1 MKIHDAPLR
10 SEDVRQKNEK
20 IILHAIQKSK
30 GLSQSEVVSFTG
42 LKAPTVLRI
51 FTYLEERGL
60 IQVTDNVERNTPEK
74 KGRKPVF
81 YKVNPVTHYTIGI
94 EFWLRQISIIMTD
107 FQKNLVYSRTVTDAE
122 IGKAEDLIET
132 LAQLIQQALS
142 ESGVPIEKILG
153 IGVGA
158 PGRIDTDQ
166 GKAIYYGRIRD
177 MLNLPIREHLEK
189 LFSIPVFISNNAGV
203 VAMNAYRRGSAKN
216 ANALITVLIRS
227 GVGGAFING
236 GELMLVQGKTAME
249 IGHAAIDLNGPECF
263 CGARGCLEAYIAES
277 VVLLEAQRRFPVR
290 DLEELDEMAG
300 DGHEGAVALLE
311 ENGAL
316 LGVEARNLFRLFS
329 PDSFLIMTRF
339 PNTSRIYA
347 EKVNETLKGDFF
359 CQESTTINVYHD
371 VYDSVEA
378 GRGAADLV
386 FEDYFGMN

>member
-20 IILHAIQKSK
+20 LILQAIQKSR
-30 GLSQSEVVSFTG
+30 GLSQSEIVSLTG

-60 IQVTDNVERNTPEK
+60 IRITETVDRQLPER

-81 YKVNPVTHYTIGI
+81 YQVNPTAHYIIGV
-94 EFWLRQISIIMTD
+94 EFWLCQISIIMTD
-107 FQKNLVYSRTVTDAE
+107 FQKNLIYRKTIADAE
-122 IGKAEDLIET
+122 IGKADELVKT
-132 LAQLIQQALS
+132 LDDLIQQALS

-158 PGRIDTDQ
+158 PGRIDTEQ
-166 GKAIYYGRIRD
+166 GKAIYYGRIRN
-177 MLNLPIREHLEK
+177 MFNLPLREHLEK
-189 LFSIPVFISNNAGV
+189 LFSIPVFINNNAGV

-216 ANALITVLIRS
+216 AHALITVLIRS
-227 GVGGAFING
+227 GVGGAFIND

-263 CGARGCLEAYIAES
+263 CGAKGCLEAYIAES
-277 VVLLEAQRRFPVR
+277 VVLQDAQQRFPVK
-290 DLEELDEMAG
+290 DLEELDALAG
-300 DGHEGAVALLE
+300 EGHQGAVALLE
-311 ENGAL
+311 EKGTL
-316 LGVEARNLFRLFS
+316 LGVETRNLFRLFS

-347 EKVNETLKGDFF
+347 DKVNEALAGDFF